1 VDALCGLR
9 AALKTSIRSPPMQR
23 RRPWYRR
30 TVVPRAR
37 ALPLAAIALLACA
50 ARPAPAPPSVTAP
63 QPTASAAPHSAS
75 SPVDV
80 AITVDD
86 LPDHGPEVPG
96 QSRLAIHQAF
106 LAAFRAHHVPA
117 VYGFVVGGALDKHP
131 GDRAA
136 LEAWI
141 AAGNLL
147 GNHTRTHPDIHKT
160 SVDAYLA
167 DLDAN
172 EALLKSLS
180 RDDRAWHVFRYPYLQ
195 EGNDLPSR
203 ARIREHLAQRG
214 YRIAQVTIDFYD
226 WAYNEPYA
234 RCLAKRDTRAI
245 DALKQSYLDDAAVF
259 LHWSDEAARAL
270 TGRPVAQILLLHIGA
285 FDALVIDELLAR
297 YEREGARFVSLDDA
311 MADPIYTEEPK
322 DPKGWEGTFLQQ
334 VREARGVTSPVEPA
348 LPEGLL
354 DALCR

>member
-1 VDALCGLR
+1 MNRGV
-9 AALKTSIRSPPMQR
+9 
-23 RRPWYRR
+23 
-30 TVVPRAR
+30 
-37 ALPLAAIALLACA
+37 PLALVALVAVVACA
-50 ARPAPAPPSVTAP
+50 ARPAPSSVAASRP
-63 QPTASAAPHSAS
+63 AASAAASATS
-75 SPVDV
+75 STIDV

-86 LPDHGPEVPG
+86 LPDHGPEIPG

-106 LAAFRAHHVPA
+106 LAAFRAHHVPP
-117 VYGFVVGGALDKHP
+117 VYGFVVGGALDTHP

-141 AAGNLL
+141 ASGNLL

-172 EALLKSLS
+172 EALLGSLS

-234 RCLAKRDTRAI
+234 RCLAKGDTHAI

-270 TGRPVAQILLLHIGA
+270 AGRPIAQILLLHIGA
-285 FDALVIDELLAR
+285 FDALLIDSLLAR
-297 YEREGARFVSLDDA
+297 YEREGAHFISLEDA
-311 MADPIYTEEPK
+311 LADPIYAEEPK
-322 DPKGWEGTFLQQ
+322 NPKAWEGTFLEQ
-334 VREARGVTSPVEPA
+334 VREARGATSPVEPA
-348 LPEGLL
+348 LPDGLL

>member
-1 VDALCGLR
+1 V
-9 AALKTSIRSPPMQR
+9 T
-23 RRPWYRR
+23 
-30 TVVPRAR
+30 R
-37 ALPLAAIALLACA
+37 ALPLVALALLACV
-50 ARPAPAPPSVTAP
+50 ARPAPATVTAP
-63 QPTASAAPHSAS
+63 PAPASAAPAAS
-75 SPVDV
+75 SPIDV

-86 LPDHGPEVPG
+86 LPDHGPEIPG

-106 LAAFRAHHVPA
+106 IAAFRAHHVPP
-117 VYGFVVGGALDKHP
+117 VYGFVVGGALDQHP

-141 AAGNLL
+141 AAGNPL
-147 GNHTRTHPDIHKT
+147 GNHTRTHPDVHKT

-203 ARIREHLAQRG
+203 ARIRQHLVERG
-214 YRIAQVTIDFYD
+214 YRVAQVTIDFYD

-234 RCLAKRDTRAI
+234 RCLAKGQTHAI

-259 LHWSDEAARAL
+259 LHWSDESARAL
-270 TGRPVAQILLLHIGA
+270 AGRPIAQILLLHIGA

-297 YEREGARFVSLDDA
+297 YEREGVRFVSLDDA
-311 MADPIYTEEPK
+311 MADPIYTDEPK
-322 DPKGWEGTFLQQ
+322 DPKAWEGTFLQQ

>member
-1 VDALCGLR
+1 MAGVAPR
-9 AALKTSIRSPPMQR
+9 AAS
-23 RRPWYRR
+23 
-30 TVVPRAR
+30 
-37 ALPLAAIALLACA
+37 
-50 ARPAPAPPSVTAP
+50 API
-63 QPTASAAPHSAS
+63 
-75 SPVDV
+75 DV

-86 LPDHGPEVPG
+86 LPNHGPEIPG

-106 LAAFRAHHVPA
+106 LAAFRAHHVPP
-117 VYGFVVGGALDKHP
+117 VYGFVVGHGVDEHP

-141 AAGNLL
+141 ASGNPL

-160 SVDAYLA
+160 SVEAYLA

-180 RDDRAWHVFRYPYLQ
+180 RDDRTWHVFRYPYLQ

-203 ARIREHLAQRG
+203 ARIRQHLAERG
-214 YRIAQVTIDFYD
+214 YRVAQVTIDFWD
-226 WAYNEPYA
+226 WAYNAPYS
-234 RCLAKRDTRAI
+234 RCLAKGDKRAV
-245 DALKQSYLDDAAVF
+245 DALKQSYLEDAAVF

-270 TGRPVAQILLLHIGA
+270 AGRPIAQILLLHIGA
-285 FDALVIDELLAR
+285 FDALVIDELLTR
-297 YEREGARFVSLDDA
+297 YEREGVRFISLDDA
-311 MADPIYTEEPK
+311 IADPIYAQEPK
-322 DPKGWEGTFLQQ
+322 DPKGWEGTFLEQ

-354 DALCR
+354 EALCQ